1 MSKRYSIFLCVMFCL
16 FIGVFAVAH
25 LILPDRAFSENENK
39 SLELMPTLKAEDF
52 KLSFPAL
59 KESGDFF
66 NGTFMSKFETYFT
79 DQFPLRD
86 PFITVKA
93 ACELAVGKTV
103 NNDVYFGKD
112 DTLFAGVAKPEE
124 GEVDKRLEYVETLAQ
139 NLKEL
144 NIPTYFSLVPNKLN
158 INGELL
164 IDPVAGKPFVKD
176 APLALSVNYLGEDMW
191 QKAAA
196 MTHANWVDMFGLFEE
211 HADEELFYR
220 TDHHWTS
227 LGAYYGYVA
236 LMNGMGLKPV
246 SLDEYEKTT
255 VSDSFLGTTYSSSGA
270 GWVEP
275 DNIDIYVPEE
285 GNKVVSYFKGT
296 PEESELYVEEKLTDS
311 LTGSWHMH
319 YWSAAKN
326 SVEFTLEQPVTGLE
340 SGTYKFNISI
350 MGGDCGETDIYAFV
364 KVNGEIVARDTM
376 TINGYGNWD
385 AGEVKGVEYT
395 AGDEISVGI
404 YVKCAGEG
412 NGAWG
417 KIDDAKLNK
426 DT

>member
-25 LILPDRAFSENENK
+25 LALPDREFSENENK

-52 KLSFPAL
+52 KLSFPSL

-66 NGTFMSKFETYFT
+66 NGKFMSKFETYFT

-86 PFITVKA
+86 PFITIKA

-103 NNDVYFGKD
+103 NNDVYFGRD

-124 GEVDKRLEYVETLAQ
+124 GEVDKRLEYVEQLAE
-139 NLKEL
+139 NLGKL

-158 INGELL
+158 INGDLL
-164 IDPVAGKPFVKD
+164 MDPVAGTPFAKD
-176 APLALSVNYLGEDMW
+176 DPLALSVNYLGEDMW

-236 LMNGMGLKPV
+236 LMEGMGLEPV

-270 GWVEP
+270 GWVKP
-275 DNIDIYVPEE
+275 DSIDIYVPEE
-285 GNKVVSYFKGT
+285 GVNVVSYFKGA
-296 PEESELYVEEKLTDS
+296 PEESELYVEEKLEIKDKYTYFMGGNTPLAVITTEHIDAPKVLVIRDSYSDS
-311 LTGSWHMH
+311 LAPFLTENFSEIHLFDLRYNNTPVPM
-319 YWSAAKN
+319 YAAQN
-326 SVEFTLEQPVTGLE
+326 EFDAVVVLYSTANFL
-340 SGTYKFNISI
+340 
-350 MGGDCGETDIYAFV
+350 TD
-364 KVNGEIVARDTM
+364 
-376 TINGYGNWD
+376 GNLFKMSR
-385 AGEVKGVEYT
+385 G
-395 AGDEISVGI
+395 
-404 YVKCAGEG
+404 
-412 NGAWG
+412 
-417 KIDDAKLNK
+417 
-426 DT
+426 